1 MSDCIYVQCLDYFY
15 TGKVGDPKSNEATEC
30 IGNRWA
36 EEIQGGWEVGAGDLR
51 EMTSPLTNSSFLNG
65 ILQFIPTCV
74 GRGALG
80 LECQSIITK
89 RDVDFH
95 CYRLK
100 GFYDIQDNR
109 KQCFQNSQKLLGGFF
124 VVVIFIISCQE
135 GEGHKQIFLYLEKD
149 VWLYNVLKERK
160 QTSLANAF

>member
-1 MSDCIYVQCLDYFY
+1 M
-15 TGKVGDPKSNEATEC
+15 
-30 IGNRWA
+30 
-36 EEIQGGWEVGAGDLR
+36 GARDLR
-51 EMTSPLTNSSFLNG
+51 EMTSPLANSSFPHG
-65 ILQFIPTCV
+65 ILQSIPTCV

-89 RDVDFH
+89 RRRFS
-95 CYRLK
+95 CCRLK

-149 VWLYNVLKERK
+149 V
-160 QTSLANAF
+160 